1 MPPRRAAGPKR
12 AASPPRS
19 GPSGAKRG
27 RAAPAASSRGA
38 DAAAAADRVAGDD
51 DADADAARSSPLPP
65 SSSDPTSPA
74 PASDLEAVLAS
85 GGTRIPASGAGHG
98 CVHDVAR
105 PSVAPPPDPLSR
117 PYDPANPAKAY
128 AFELDTFQR
137 KSVEVME
144 RRESVLVAAH
154 TSAGKTVVAEYAIAM
169 ALRDKQRVVYTSPLK
184 ALSNQKFRQLKD
196 EFGDVGLMTGDNV
209 IDPDAGCLVMTTEI
223 LRSMLYKGG
232 EVMREVGWVI
242 FDEVHYMRDPDR
254 GVAWEETIV
263 MLPDAVRYAFLSAT
277 IPNAR
282 EFAEWIAKV
291 KRQTCHIVYTDFRP
305 TPLVHYLFPAGGDG
319 VYNCRDRE
327 GTFRRENFLR
337 ALNAIKGASERD
349 GFASDRVAHGRGGGG
364 GGGGGGDGRGGGG
377 SGDQRASGPSDIFK
391 LVDMCVRKN
400 FDPVIVFAFSKSECE
415 GLVDQ
420 LEKQHVDLLGEDEK
434 LLVDGI
440 FGAAVDDLSED
451 DKRLPGIQN
460 ILPTLRRGVGVHH
473 AGLLPR
479 VKEIVELLFQE
490 NLVKVLFATETM
502 STGLNMPTKT
512 VVFTSPRKFDGSGYR
527 WISGGEYTQMAG
539 RAGRRGLDAEG
550 KVITMIDERMDPKV
564 AREMLMGRSDPLNSA
579 FKLSYGM
586 LVNLTRLE
594 GDFAETVM
602 RKSFAQFQNDRER
615 PRLEAEAADL
625 ELELANMV
633 VPGER
638 DVAEY
643 VNVRDALAVTRAEIR
658 AMVFDDPRVA
668 APFLQE
674 GRLARVCVA
683 DPAAAMKDARRA
695 GEDGG
700 VAARVAADVAT
711 EWAVVCGR
719 DRKPG
724 TDEYVVEV
732 VCAVEEDARGRVKIA
747 PVDSNVTNNSGER
760 TDEHTNADRSRGGV
774 KHLGVRKLSLPL
786 SQIDALSSVRLYLP
800 KDLVAIEA
808 RRRVIASAA
817 EAVRRFGG
825 AAPLLDAGAD
835 FGLAESAKYQR
846 LARRAHALDA
856 MLDDARA
863 KLETAILDEEKKD
876 PTKGPPESSKKD
888 PPKKGPESS
897 KEDPRAADPS
907 SSLLSRRVAAY
918 AAKRELASAAK
929 AARRRAEK
937 SGGLILRDELKRR
950 LRVLRRLGMLTEDSV
965 VTLKG
970 RVACEMI
977 TTDALVASEL
987 MLGGELKELARSRK
1001 PLVAALFGALVWGE
1015 GSGDAE
1021 QAARLVSAPCRA
1033 THELVAS
1040 AARTV
1045 GKQEVECEVE
1055 RNVSEYV
1062 DAFRP
1067 EAMEMFARWCEGGAF
1082 SEIMA
1087 MTARGGNDAR
1097 GRGGPGAGAH
1107 EGSVV
1112 RGIRRAQDLIACF
1125 ADAARVVGD
1134 VDFEEDLRAV
1144 KDAMTRDIVNCPS
1157 LFVDQ

>member
-1 MPPRRAAGPKR
+1 M
-12 AASPPRS
+12 
-19 GPSGAKRG
+19 
-27 RAAPAASSRGA
+27 
-38 DAAAAADRVAGDD
+38 
-51 DADADAARSSPLPP
+51 
-65 SSSDPTSPA
+65 
-74 PASDLEAVLAS
+74 
-85 GGTRIPASGAGHG
+85 
-98 CVHDVAR
+98 
-105 PSVAPPPDPLSR
+105 
-117 PYDPANPAKAY
+117 
-128 AFELDTFQR
+128 
-137 KSVEVME
+137 
-144 RRESVLVAAH
+144 
-154 TSAGKTVVAEYAIAM
+154 
-169 ALRDKQRVVYTSPLK
+169 
-184 ALSNQKFRQLKD
+184 
-196 EFGDVGLMTGDNV
+196 
-209 IDPDAGCLVMTTEI
+209 
-223 LRSMLYKGG
+223 
-232 EVMREVGWVI
+232 
-242 FDEVHYMRDPDR
+242 
-254 GVAWEETIV
+254 
-263 MLPDAVRYAFLSAT
+263 
-277 IPNAR
+277 
-282 EFAEWIAKV
+282 
-291 KRQTCHIVYTDFRP
+291 
-305 TPLVHYLFPAGGDG
+305 
-319 VYNCRDRE
+319 
-327 GTFRRENFLR
+327 
-337 ALNAIKGASERD
+337 
-349 GFASDRVAHGRGGGG
+349 
-364 GGGGGGDGRGGGG
+364 
-377 SGDQRASGPSDIFK
+377 
-391 LVDMCVRKN
+391 
-400 FDPVIVFAFSKSECE
+400 
-415 GLVDQ
+415 
-420 LEKQHVDLLGEDEK
+420 
-434 LLVDGI
+434 DGI

-625 ELELANMV
+625 ELQLANMV

-683 DPAAAMKDARRA
+683 DPAAAMKDARRGRGRRRRRA
-695 GEDGG
+695 RRRRRRDGVGGG
-700 VAARVAADVAT
+700 VRPRQET
-711 EWAVVCGR
+711 GN
-719 DRKPG
+719 
-724 TDEYVVEV
+724 
-732 VCAVEEDARGRVKIA
+732 GRV
-747 PVDSNVTNNSGER
+747 R
-760 TDEHTNADRSRGGV
+760 RRGGV
-774 KHLGVRKLSLPL
+774 RGRGGRAGPGE
-786 SQIDALSSVRLYLP
+786 DR
-800 KDLVAIEA
+800 A
-808 RRRVIASAA
+808 RRFERHEYEFGRASFRRAHERRWVAGRRETFGGSEALPAALADRRAELGAPVPSEGPRRDRGEAARRASAGGGGS
-817 EAVRRFGG
+817 AVRG

-835 FGLAESAKYQR
+835 FGLAASAKYQR

-863 KLETAILDEEKKD
+863 KLETAVLDEEKD

-888 PPKKGPESS
+888 PTPIKGPESS

-1040 AARTV
+1040 AVRTV

-1055 RNVSEYV
+1055 R
-1062 DAFRP
+1062 
-1067 EAMEMFARWCEGGAF
+1067 
-1082 SEIMA
+1082 
-1087 MTARGGNDAR
+1087 T
-1097 GRGGPGAGAH
+1097 
-1107 EGSVV
+1107 
-1112 RGIRRAQDLIACF
+1112 
-1125 ADAARVVGD
+1125 
-1134 VDFEEDLRAV
+1134 
-1144 KDAMTRDIVNCPS
+1144 
-1157 LFVDQ
+1157 